1 MRKIIYLLLLLPL
14 IFGCSDEMDEKDDEK
29 IIIPTAEF
37 KLGANKNW
45 KQAFDLNL
53 ETLYQVNSIA
63 ELDALTDKPNNALS
77 IDIDFEKETLLFVR
91 ILTGKLKSTNIQL
104 MLDSNKKHTHQV
116 TLEHYPEGTNIEDIG
131 IIRNFAVK
139 TAKISPNSVIELS
152 IIEK

>member
-14 IFGCSDEMDEKDDEK
+14 IFGCSDENDEKDDEK

-91 ILTGKLKSTNIQL
+91 ILTGKLKNTNIQL
-104 MLDSNKKHTHQV
+104 MVDPNKKYTHQV

-139 TAKISPNSVIELS
+139 TAKISPNSIIELS